1 MKNQWKI
8 LLCLGVFLGVSSC
21 YYDKDFEIEIPDIPD
36 NQEVLFRTDI
46 EPLFSR
52 SGKDC
57 TQCHNESADLNLTI
71 GNAYNSIVQGG
82 YVDAGNAEGSLLFQR
97 APGQNHPL
105 DVGFILDVNDLAL
118 IKEWIY
124 RGALNN

>member
-1 MKNQWKI
+1 MKNKWKI
-8 LLCLGVFLGVSSC
+8 LLCLVFLLGFSSC
-21 YYDKDFEIEIPDIPD
+21 YYDKEFEVVIPDIPD
-36 NQEVLFRTDI
+36 TQEISFSTDI

-52 SGKDC
+52 NDKDC

-82 YVDAGNAEGSLLFQR
+82 YVDPGNAEGSLLFQR

-105 DVGFILDVNDLAL
+105 DVGFILDTDDLAL
-118 IKEWIY
+118 IKEWID